1 MDLITKT
8 LNIMEDEQIDPKE
21 KDKIFWDLTLW
32 IRELSDHNDIDM
44 LYQLIDMKTVWEE
57 EIERNSP
64 EDKSL

>member
-1 MDLITKT
+1 
-8 LNIMEDEQIDPKE
+8 MEDEQIDKKE